1 MATYVI
7 DPVGGGD
14 YLTLAA
20 AKAAGGAVWTLGNTF
35 SFVPGSHDGGGVDI
49 NIGCTLVSST
59 PGAAELTRSS
69 GSYTIQIASADK
81 VRLEGMK
88 VTNTGTCRKAINL
101 GGTRKLE
108 LDGECVISLEATS
121 GTSDMWG
128 VYIEFNGNL
137 ITEPGCSFVC
147 ALNQYYHYCIWN
159 NGGLFDMTR
168 PIFDTHSRGIAIAA
182 NSTGTIDDAI
192 LLGHTDVSNNAFALY
207 TEATTSV
214 VVNKAK
220 MIGFVNG
227 VYKSSTKT
235 SENKVQFNNCTVD
248 HCTVAVYAKYGEVF
262 NNCIVSNCGTAFYSP
277 DALGHQDAPT
287 NITWDGVGTLCS
299 DYTAPTNLTT
309 GDPKYVDADLHIA
322 FDSAARGAGVAIV
335 GLTLDSDGVLY
346 EDPPSCGVYEANPPT
361 TWILTYNAGAN
372 GSIDGDTPQIVI
384 EGEDGT
390 EVEAIP
396 DEGYSFVEW
405 DDHVAT
411 AARQDLAV
419 MADLTVEA
427 SFEIKTY
434 EIAVSL
440 DWNDGGIVTGA
451 DTYDHGETVV
461 LEAVANSGFVF
472 AGWREGTEIVS
483 LDAELTF
490 EAVEARTFVAL
501 FISQE
506 QADVT
511 ANGDWLW
518 YWLPARMKKKIRSE
532 SMIGT
537 FCNNWGATLDAAK
550 DFLRAI
556 IPEYLIATAQSD
568 TLDRL
573 SRFRQTYRELGE
585 TDESLRTRT
594 MIAYETK
601 RKDGT
606 IPGMEGGL
614 AGLGYTVTVSEPNK
628 GTDHWSR
635 FVISVTAWDGVVAD
649 IGYFFALVTR
659 MKPAHTRALI
669 ESALEECLFDDWEDG
684 IDDPLLFDEGYFD
697 DWLPD

>member
-7 DPVGGGD
+7 DPGGGGD
-14 YLTLAA
+14 FTTLNVANAAGKPAGTVFEFVDGTHTVSSYMTLANA
-20 AKAAGGAVWTLGNTF
+20 YTLRAKNKRLATLT
-35 SFVPGSHDGGGVDI
+35 
-49 NIGCTLVSST
+49 SSLAYILQGPAYKT
-59 PGAAELTRSS
+59 TRF
-69 GSYTIQIASADK
+69 
-81 VRLEGMK
+81 EGMRLAP
-88 VTNTGTCRKAINL
+88 TGAKGLNIAANVRM
-101 GGTRKLE
+101 E
-108 LDGECVISLEATS
+108 LDGDCEVVLDSSASGSDKSAIYVNSGGTLATEKDTLFSGGYLDSHHFGVFFNAGISEIVSPIIECSGIGIQLSATVTGSVFNPIINQAQSQYNIGIQLDAGSSADCTISLLCGIS
-121 GTSDMWG
+121 GG
-128 VYIEFNGNL
+128 
-137 ITEPGCSFVC
+137 
-147 ALNQYYHYCIWN
+147 YCIWARASN
-159 NGGLFDMTR
+159 TPSAIKCYHFSIDHFLR
-168 PIFDTHSRGIAIAA
+168 AIA
-182 NSTGTIDDAI
+182 
-192 LLGHTDVSNNAFALY
+192 TDGGSCGPLIKNWVVSDIA
-207 TEATTSV
+207 
-214 VVNKAK
+214 
-220 MIGFVNG
+220 
-227 VYKSSTKT
+227 
-235 SENKVQFNNCTVD
+235 D
-248 HCTVAVYAKYGEVF
+248 
-262 NNCIVSNCGTAFYSP
+262 TAFFGTSAPQSAP
-277 DALGHQDAPT
+277 DYIVWDESGTLATGYTTPT
-287 NITWDGVGTLCS
+287 NITL
-299 DYTAPTNLTT
+299 
-309 GDPKYVDADLHIA
+309 GDPDYSDAELHIP
-322 FDSAARGAGVAIV
+322 STSPARGAGSLLAAVPTDA
-335 GLTLDSDGVLY
+335 DGVSF
-346 EDPPSCGVYEANPPT
+346 EDPPACGCYEADT
-361 TWILTYNAGAN
+361 LVEWTLTYNAGA
-372 GSIDGDTPQIVI
+372 GGTIDGDTPQVVI

-390 EVEAIP
+390 EVTAVP

-405 DDHVAT
+405 DDLVET

-419 MADLTVEA
+419 TADITVEA

-440 DWNDGGIVTGA
+440 HWDDGGTVTGA

-537 FCNNWGATLDAAK
+537 FCTNWGATLDAAK

-573 SRFRQTYRELGE
+573 SRFRQTYRGLGE

-606 IPGMEGGL
+606 IPGMESGL